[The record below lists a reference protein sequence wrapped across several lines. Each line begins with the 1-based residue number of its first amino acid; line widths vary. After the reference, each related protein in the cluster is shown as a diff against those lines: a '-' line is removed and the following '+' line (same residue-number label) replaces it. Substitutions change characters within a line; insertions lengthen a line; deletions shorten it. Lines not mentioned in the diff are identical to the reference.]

1 MVDELPKKIGFPPG
15 KVKQFSRHTGMQH
28 WLIKFAPFRT
38 SWSEIVR
45 RGAFTLCGVRS
56 PVARK
61 HLASMRKGDLV
72 FFYHSQ
78 QEVAIVGLG
87 ACVADG
93 RDQDDVRIGR
103 VDNQRAD
110 LAAVREVL
118 DSYYPT
124 EEKAEKFKG
133 FYDIERVLGK
143 GRRVEI
149 LKALRY
155 LNAGGEYEELMAKID
170 SEHSPSECRKLAP
183 HEDET

>member
-1 MVDELPKKIGFPPG
+1 MDRDSQLFLGQILGQVFRVQKRLGMAVPVSDQEIYGLVSRIENVSHELLEQTTT
-15 KVKQFSRHTGMQH
+15 VS
-28 WLIKFAPFRT
+28 L
-38 SWSEIVR
+38 
-45 RGAFTLCGVRS
+45 
-56 PVARK
+56 
-61 HLASMRKGDLV
+61 
-72 FFYHSQ
+72 
-78 QEVAIVGLG
+78 
-87 ACVADG
+87 
-93 RDQDDVRIGR
+93 
-103 VDNQRAD
+103 AD